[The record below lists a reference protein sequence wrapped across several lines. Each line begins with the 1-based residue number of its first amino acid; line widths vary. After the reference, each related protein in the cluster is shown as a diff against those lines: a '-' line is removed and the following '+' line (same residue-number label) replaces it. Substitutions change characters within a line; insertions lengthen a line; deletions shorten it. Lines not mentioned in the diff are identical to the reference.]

1 MKGIII
7 IIIILIIILWTNKKS
22 SFTDNRFIDR
32 FTINNNK
39 GTFKG
44 VDMVYAITMDQRKE
58 YITSQID
65 KLNVKCKYLNAITP
79 GDLSPEDYSS
89 LSTTNQKGSRIY
101 NKMTRLPVLLSF
113 ITCFMD
119 AIKNGYTTI
128 IVFEDDIVM
137 DTSISTLN
145 ETTDQFS
152 KSDLE
157 FLYLGYCFLNCNQK
171 FEEIGNLKVLSDPSL
186 LCGHAMCVKVNA
198 LQPLIDYCFPMKKP
212 SDELFMDYYKKAKS
226 KVCVPLE
233 PYFNQLDRGVTG
245 SLNESTIELK
255 YCQ

>member
-7 IIIILIIILWTNKKS
+7 ILIILIIYLFNKKS
-22 SFTDNRFIDR
+22 SFTYNQFINRF
-32 FTINNNK
+32 TTNNNQ
-39 GTFKG
+39 GTIKG
-44 VDMVYAITMDQRKE
+44 VDMVYAITMDQRRE

-65 KLNVKCKYLNAITP
+65 KLNVKCKYLDAITP
-79 GDLSPEDYSS
+79 EDLSESEYSS
-89 LSTTNQKGSRIY
+89 LSTTNERGSRIY
-101 NKMTRLPVLLSF
+101 NKKTRLPVLLSF

-137 DTSISTLN
+137 DTDILTLN

-171 FEEIGNLKVLSDPSL
+171 FEEIGNLKILSDPSL
-186 LCGHAMCVKVNA
+186 LCGHAMCVKVNS

-226 KVCVPLE
+226 KVCVPVK
-233 PYFNQLDRGVTG
+233 PYFNQLDRSLSG